1 METDGKRVAVIGAGV
16 AGITAAH
23 LLQRRHDVVLFEKEN
38 RLGGHTNT
46 VALPDGPDAG
56 TPIDTGFIVCN
67 DWTYPNFLKLLGE
80 LDVPVRDS
88 DMSFSFNCLRSGL
101 EYAGTNL
108 NTLFAQ
114 RRNLLS
120 PPFWRMLLDI
130 IRFNRNALAA
140 LESGRLHG
148 QTLGGF
154 VEAGAYSRRFTEHY
168 LLPMG
173 AAIWSTPSAEMLR
186 FPAEAF
192 VKFCRNHGLLN
203 IEHRPTW
210 KTVVG
215 GSISYLRAFEKR
227 FRGSIRLSSPVAHVR
242 RENGRIVV
250 RPGNSPDESFDAVV
264 IASHADEALAML
276 ADPSDDERR
285 LLGPWRYEEN
295 LTLLHSDPRV
305 MPRARRAWS
314 SWNYVRE
321 DGAADAA
328 VSVTYHMNRLMGLT
342 TRNEY
347 FVTLNGARPPQDGS
361 VVRKMVYTHPTYT
374 FDSLG
379 TQAQLPRLQGVRGTY
394 FCGSYHG
401 FGFHEDAVSSGLA
414 VAAQFGESL

>member
-16 AGITAAH
+16 AGITTAH
-23 LLQRRHDVVLFEKEN
+23 LLQRRHEVVLFEKEN

-46 VALPDGPDAG
+46 VVLPDGPDAG
-56 TPIDTGFIVCN
+56 TPVDTGFIVCN

-80 LDVPVRDS
+80 LRVAVRDS

-114 RRNLLS
+114 RRNMLS

-140 LESGRLHG
+140 LESGRLAG
-148 QTLGGF
+148 LTLGGL
-154 VEAGAYSRRFTEHY
+154 VDAGGYSRRFTEHY

-215 GSISYLRAFEKR
+215 GSISYLRAFERR
-227 FRGSIRLSSPVAHVR
+227 FRGSIRLASPVAHVR
-242 RENGRIVV
+242 RENGRVVV
-250 RPGNSPDESFDAVV
+250 RPGNGPDEVFDAVV

-285 LLGPWRYEEN
+285 LLGPWRYQEN
-295 LTLLHSDPRV
+295 LTLLHTDPRV

-321 DGAADAA
+321 DNADEAD

-342 TRNEY
+342 TRAEY
-347 FVTLNGARPPQDGS
+347 FVTLNGARPPRDGA
-361 VVRKMVYTHPTYT
+361 VVRETMYAHPTYT

-379 TQAQLPRLQGVRGTY
+379 TQAHLPRLQGVRGTY

-401 FGFHEDAVSSGLA
+401 YGFHEDAVRSGLA

>member
-38 RLGGHTNT
+38 RLGGNTNT
-46 VALPDGPDAG
+46 VVLPDGPDAG
-56 TPIDTGFIVCN
+56 TPVDTGFIVCN

-80 LDVPVRDS
+80 LRVAVRDS

-114 RRNLLS
+114 RRNMLS

-140 LESGRLHG
+140 LESGRLAG
-148 QTLGGF
+148 LTLGGL
-154 VEAGAYSRRFTEHY
+154 VDVGGYSRRFTEHY

-227 FRGSIRLSSPVAHVR
+227 FRGSIRLASPVAHVR
-242 RENGRIVV
+242 RENGRVVV
-250 RPGNSPDESFDAVV
+250 RPGSGPDEVFDAVV

-285 LLGPWRYEEN
+285 LLGPWRYQEN
-295 LTLLHSDPRV
+295 LTLLHTDPRV

-314 SWNYVRE
+314 S
-321 DGAADAA
+321 
-328 VSVTYHMNRLMGLT
+328 
-342 TRNEY
+342 
-347 FVTLNGARPPQDGS
+347 
-361 VVRKMVYTHPTYT
+361 
-374 FDSLG
+374 
-379 TQAQLPRLQGVRGTY
+379 
-394 FCGSYHG
+394 
-401 FGFHEDAVSSGLA
+401 
-414 VAAQFGESL
+414 

>member
-80 LDVPVRDS
+80 LRVAVRDS

-114 RRNLLS
+114 RRNMLS

-140 LESGRLHG
+140 LESGRLAG
-148 QTLGGF
+148 LTLGGL
-154 VEAGAYSRRFTEHY
+154 VDAGGYSRRFTEHY

-242 RENGRIVV
+242 RENGRVVV
-250 RPGNSPDESFDAVV
+250 RPGSGPDEVFDAVV

-285 LLGPWRYEEN
+285 LLGPWRYQEN
-295 LTLLHSDPRV
+295 LTLLHTDPRV

-314 SWNYVRE
+314 SWSYVRE
-321 DGAADAA
+321 DNADDAD

-347 FVTLNGARPPQDGS
+347 FVTLNGARPPRDGS

-401 FGFHEDAVSSGLA
+401 YGFHEDAVRSGLA